1 MKYVGHGG
9 KCGKVIGEVCLCI
22 QGLTTLFTELS
33 VYACN
38 TFTHLKLSM
47 HVHFLHRVANYS
59 LKYGILTLNIQPG
72 SLPFTGSEPF

>member
-1 MKYVGHGG
+1 MRYVGHGG

-38 TFTHLKLSM
+38 IFTHLKLS
-47 HVHFLHRVANYS
+47 
-59 LKYGILTLNIQPG
+59 
-72 SLPFTGSEPF
+72 